1 MSQILFLRDPGYA
14 KCPSCK
20 NVNSLHRSRARD
32 MKEKLIKATKLY
44 KIYRCKS
51 CGWRGYLATIIITTK
66 SIKIFFWYVLIALL
80 SGVIIREIL
89 KRFLAN

>member
-1 MSQILFLRDPGYA
+1 
-14 KCPSCK
+14 
-20 NVNSLHRSRARD
+20 